1 MGVIGQLP
9 HAPDE
14 LPGRETTTGEP
25 PWRKGPAAGELPTL
39 SAPGAHSISVT
50 VPLPGPESDRPDEA
64 DSGHP
69 PA

>member
-25 PWRKGPAAGELPTL
+25 PWRKGPSAGELPTL
-39 SAPGAHSISVT
+39 PGTGSHSISVT
-50 VPLPGPESDRPDEA
+50 MPVADLPSDPADEPDGTGQP
-64 DSGHP
+64 D
-69 PA
+69 

>member
-25 PWRKGPAAGELPTL
+25 PWRKGPTAGELPTL
-39 SAPGAHSISVT
+39 PGTGSHSISVT
-50 VPLPGPESDRPDEA
+50 MSGPAVPPDLPDEA
-64 DSGHP
+64 DGEDQP
-69 PA
+69 D

>member
-25 PWRKGPAAGELPTL
+25 PLRKGPSAAELPTL
-39 SAPGAHSISVT
+39 AGPGSQSISVAMP
-50 VPLPGPESDRPDEA
+50 VPDLPSGPPEEPD
-64 DSGHP
+64 GGKQ